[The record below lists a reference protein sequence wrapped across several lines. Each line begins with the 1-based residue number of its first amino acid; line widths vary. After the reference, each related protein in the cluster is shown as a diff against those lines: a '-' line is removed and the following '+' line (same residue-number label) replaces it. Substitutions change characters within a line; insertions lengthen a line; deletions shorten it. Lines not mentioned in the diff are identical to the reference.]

1 LPPAAGRVMLGNMT
15 DAPMTSSFRV
25 SRSELLAIVAGWT
38 LIAALFAGHNYLS
51 AAANGQP
58 VAFGQAAW
66 WSVAEWYTW
75 ALLTP
80 LVVLLVRRVRP
91 ASGSRMRGLLLL
103 LAFGLVIS
111 ALQVGLEY
119 AADRLAVLLARDP
132 NVSVRVWLSGGVRD
146 AALDLA
152 YLVPRKI
159 GFSFATFW
167 AIVVVVFAADYY
179 RLYRDREVRAARLE
193 SALARA
199 QLRALQAQLQPHFL
213 FNTLNTIASLI
224 PEDPAAAEEMVESL
238 GDLLRTALRD
248 GGRDEITL
256 AQEIELLDQYLRI
269 QERRFQDRLRVERA
283 FLPGLDGA
291 LVPPL
296 LLQPLVENAIKHGVG
311 SRPQGGTV
319 TVRSER
325 RDGTLLLSVEDDGPG
340 FAPQAQAGVPP
351 GLGLSNTRARLEQLY
366 GNEAALETGNRS
378 NGGAYVGVRLPY
390 RVTAPGVIAGPL
402 A

>member
-1 LPPAAGRVMLGNMT
+1 LRSLAAGRL
-15 DAPMTSSFRV
+15 SLRC
-25 SRSELLAIVAGWT
+25 
-38 LIAALFAGHNYLS
+38 LS
-51 AAANGQP
+51 AAANGRP

-91 ASGSRMRGLLLL
+91 ATGSRMRGLLLL
-103 LAFGLVIS
+103 LACGLVI
-111 ALQVGLEY
+111 ATLQVGLEY
-119 AADRLAVLLARDP
+119 AADRLAVLLSRDP
-132 NVSVRVWLSGGVRD
+132 NVSVRVWLSGGVRG

-238 GDLLRTALRD
+238 SDLLRTALRD

-269 QERRFQDRLRVERA
+269 QERRFQDRLRVERVL
-283 FLPGLDGA
+283 LPGLDGA

-311 SRPQGGTV
+311 SRPEGGTV

-325 RDGTLLLSVEDDGPG
+325 RDGTLLLTVEDDGPG
-340 FAPQAQAGVPP
+340 FSPQAQAAAPA
-351 GLGLSNTRARLEQLY
+351 GLGLPNTRARLEQLY
-366 GNEAALETGNRS
+366 GNDAALETGNRS
-378 NGGAYVGVRLPY
+378 DGGAYVGVRLPY
-390 RVTAPGVIAGPL
+390 RVTALGVVAGSL